1 MSIKK
6 CVIRLPIVILI
17 VLANSANSLSG
28 SASSTSSTNTSPN
41 ILLILV
47 DDLGY
52 GDLSVAPFTGHG
64 TNNLERMA
72 RESTAMSKFPRCCF
86 DLYSEP
92 CVDSDWFVSLAFG
105 HLQYLRN
112 GPSSRRALGSDTQ
125 RAHGFFECRL
135 LHCPCEQVAL
145 AEQSY

>member
-1 MSIKK
+1 MTG
-6 CVIRLPIVILI
+6 V
-17 VLANSANSLSG
+17 G
-28 SASSTSSTNTSPN
+28 
-41 ILLILV
+41 LLILV

-92 CVDSDWFVSLAFG
+92 CVDSDWFVSFG
-105 HLQYLRN
+105 VWA
-112 GPSSRRALGSDTQ
+112 STVSTERALKQTSTWQ
-125 RAHGFFECRL
+125 
-135 LHCPCEQVAL
+135 
-145 AEQSY
+145 